1 MWDKNGV
8 KWDLYHY
15 FNNEELFKGKVVS
28 MEYGWMLQYFF
39 SIYRDLVFGDLKHV
53 WFFFY
58 CGLVVERI
66 EGLVEPLQNLRYTCY
81 NKRGLALST

>member
-1 MWDKNGV
+1 MDLKQGGNVEGREFFKEFLCIGSLLWDKNGV

-53 WFFFY
+53 WFFFLLWPS
-58 CGLVVERI
+58 G
-66 EGLVEPLQNLRYTCY
+66 G
-81 NKRGLALST
+81 KD